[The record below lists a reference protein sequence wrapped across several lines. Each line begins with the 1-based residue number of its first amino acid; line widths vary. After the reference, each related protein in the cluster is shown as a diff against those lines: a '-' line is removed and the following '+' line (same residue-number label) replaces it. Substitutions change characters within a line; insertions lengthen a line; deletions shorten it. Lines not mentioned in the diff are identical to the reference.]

1 MAVKISGEALRLR
14 IFIGE
19 DARWH
24 HKPLY
29 HAIVLKAR
37 EMGMA
42 GATVMRAL
50 EGFGPTSR
58 IHTVNLLDLSSDMP
72 ILVEIVDSKE
82 YVEKFL
88 PVLDTMVDAGLI
100 TIDPV
105 KVVKYTHNQTNDPH
119 IDRDNSQ

>member
-1 MAVKISGEALRLR
+1 MSVKISGQAQRLR

-19 DARWH
+19 ASRFD

-42 GATVMRAL
+42 GATVMRAF

-58 IHTVNLLDLSSDMP
+58 IRTSNLLDLSADLP
-72 ILVEIVDSKE
+72 VVIEIVDSAE
-82 YVEKFL
+82 YVERFL
-88 PVLDTMVDAGLI
+88 PVLESMVGAGMI

-105 KVVKYTHNQTNDPH
+105 TVVKYSHRAEQ
-119 IDRDNSQ
+119 NSHLD